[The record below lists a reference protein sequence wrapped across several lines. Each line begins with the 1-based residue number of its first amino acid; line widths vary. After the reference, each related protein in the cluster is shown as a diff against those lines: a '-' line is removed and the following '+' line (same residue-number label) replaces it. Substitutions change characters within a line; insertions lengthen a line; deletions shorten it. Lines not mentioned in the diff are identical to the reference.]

1 MWPTSYQYISYKSH
15 ICSSSVI
22 GQVMLSGGL
31 NEVIF
36 LKSTWSEA
44 NSFNFDG
51 FSNSST
57 WPIIKSY
64 TVEAFW
70 KPSLVWKLC
79 VMIPFE
85 AIISSTVSTISIH
98 SFIHFPML
106 LAYKLS
112 SSFYWSYHIAKSNES
127 QLKIHKLWFHQN
139 MSYWPVLSQPAGVY
153 NDEHWAVSSKLFQE
167 LYHKPFVDWSEI
179 YLKIH
184 LFLRDTKFGY
194 SYSIW
199 GSYSHHSVRRDRRHP
214 A

>member
-64 TVEAFW
+64 TVEAF
-70 KPSLVWKLC
+70 
-79 VMIPFE
+79 
-85 AIISSTVSTISIH
+85 
-98 SFIHFPML
+98 
-106 LAYKLS
+106 
-112 SSFYWSYHIAKSNES
+112 
-127 QLKIHKLWFHQN
+127 
-139 MSYWPVLSQPAGVY
+139 
-153 NDEHWAVSSKLFQE
+153 
-167 LYHKPFVDWSEI
+167 
-179 YLKIH
+179 
-184 LFLRDTKFGY
+184 
-194 SYSIW
+194 
-199 GSYSHHSVRRDRRHP
+199 
-214 A
+214 